1 MDTDNHNTSPNSDL
15 IEDLEKYKLLTG
27 SIPVSLFI
35 STCLAVIM
43 ATVLDDQVNYGTLL
57 SWLIILVSFHIIR
70 LLVFYQFNRSVSID
84 HQQIQLHLQFFR
96 FGTLMSGLIWGWA
109 GFFFS
114 QQVELSYQLFITF
127 TLGGLVVGAT
137 SSLATDRVAVVSF
150 IMATILPNS
159 LHYFI
164 AGNELPLAMGL
175 MLMLFA
181 GFMLNTG
188 RLQGTSLH
196 ENLNLRIRARQD
208 ASQFREVLNFSP
220 VAVSIFSLSDEQTLY
235 VNRRYLE
242 LFSRSF
248 KPFDTKKRA
257 GFAIEETQIE
267 SIKERLQRNQTVS
280 NLLLKVT
287 SSHSEEVKWC
297 IGSFLKVNYLN
308 TPSILAW
315 FYDITDRIE
324 MEQKIRHLAYHD
336 SLTDLPNR
344 TLFEDRLSLAL
355 KYASRNQL
363 RLGVLFIDLDGFKA
377 INDSYGH
384 DVGDL
389 LLKAVSERITSLL
402 RLSDT
407 LSRVGG
413 DEFVVL
419 LPEIDSID
427 DGLHVAEK
435 LLTALALPID
445 IDDYKL
451 QVSASIG
458 LALYPE
464 HGDDDQTLLKKAD
477 IAMYE
482 AKKRGKNTVRVYQSE
497 NGNTSTQR

>member
-1 MDTDNHNTSPNSDL
+1 MDALDENASHHDAF
-15 IEDLEKYKLLTG
+15 IEYLEKYKLLTG

-43 ATVLDDQVNYGTLL
+43 ATVLYGQVAYNSLL
-57 SWLIILVSFHIIR
+57 SWLVVLVSIHIIR
-70 LLVFYQFNRSVSID
+70 LLVFYQFNRTPSFD
-84 HQQIQLHLQFFR
+84 HKQINLHLRFFR
-96 FGTLMSGLIWGWA
+96 IGTLMSGLTWGWA

-137 SSLATDRVAVVSF
+137 SSLATDRLCIVSF
-150 IMATILPNS
+150 IIATILPNC

-164 AGNELPLAMGL
+164 SGNDLPMAMGI

-188 RLQGTSLH
+188 RLQGASLH

-220 VAVSIFSLSDEQTLY
+220 VAVSIFSLYDEQMLY
-235 VNRRYLE
+235 INNRYLE

-248 KPFDTKKRA
+248 KPFDVNNET
-257 GFAIEETQIE
+257 GFAIEASQVE
-267 SIKERLQRNQTVS
+267 SIKARLLRNQTVS

-287 SSHSEEVKWC
+287 SQQTQEVKWC
-297 IGSFLKVNYLN
+297 IGSFLQVTYLN
-308 TPSILAW
+308 TPSVLAW
-315 FYDITDRIE
+315 FYDISDRIE
-324 MEQKIRHLAYHD
+324 MEHQIRHLAYHD

-344 TLFEDRLSLAL
+344 YLFEDRLSLAL
-355 KYASRNQL
+355 KYAKRNQ
-363 RLGVLFIDLDGFKA
+363 RQLGVLFIDLDGFKA
-377 INDSYGH
+377 VNDTYGH
-384 DVGDL
+384 DIGDM
-389 LLKAVSERITSLL
+389 LLKAVSARIASLL
-402 RLSDT
+402 RVSDT

-413 DEFVVL
+413 DEFIVL
-419 LPEIDSID
+419 LPEITGSD
-427 DGLHVAEK
+427 DGLHVAGK
-435 LLTALALPID
+435 LLEALAEPFD
-445 IDDYKL
+445 IAARSL

-458 LALYPE
+458 LAMYPE
-464 HGDDDQTLLKKAD
+464 HGEDDQTLLKKAD

-482 AKKRGKNTVRVYQSE
+482 AKKNGKNAVQVFRSE
-497 NGNTSTQR
+497 EKS